1 MKKVQFLLITILGAA
16 LPTLYSQA
24 DQNWEKTSYTDNSV
38 EEGGGILVHSFSIL
52 SPALPKKSQGPFDP
66 TLGIISHQRVGIGT
80 KFPGAKLHVKLD
92 SNDIKS
98 PYKSVLRLGS
108 NLGETVF
115 YGNDIVAENIN
126 GLPAPLYLNK
136 ASHKKVV
143 VPVLEIT
150 GGSDLA
156 EPFEI
161 ASTDSIQQGMVV
173 SIDPAHPGRLGVTGK
188 AYDHT
193 VAGIISGA
201 NGLNPGLVMN
211 QQDAVGVGRYPV
223 ALAGRVYCWANT
235 TNGPIQPGDLL
246 TSSGTPGHA
255 MKVTDYNLAK
265 GAIIGKAMSALEDSR
280 GLVLVLITLQ

>member
-1 MKKVQFLLITILGAA
+1 MKNLQFLLAIMLGAA

-24 DQNWEKTSYTDNSV
+24 DQNWEKTSYSVNSV

-52 SPALPKKSQGPFDP
+52 SPSLPKKGQRPFEAP
-66 TLGIISHQRVGIGT
+66 LAVISYQRVGIGT
-80 KFPGAKLHVKLD
+80 KFPGAKLHIKLD

-108 NLGETVF
+108 NVGETVF

-126 GLPAPLYLNK
+126 GLPAPLYLNR
-136 ASHKKVV
+136 AFNKKVV

-161 ASTDSIQQGMVV
+161 VAMDSIQQGMLV
-173 SIDPAHPGRLGVTGK
+173 SIDPAHPGRLCIASK
-188 AYDHT
+188 PYDHT

-201 NGLNPGLVMN
+201 NGLNPGLVMT
-211 QQDAVGVGRYPV
+211 QQDAVGAGRYPV
-223 ALAGRVYCWANT
+223 ALTGRVYCWANT
-235 TNGPIQPGDLL
+235 SNGPIQPGDLL
-246 TSSGTPGHA
+246 TSSEIPGQA
-255 MKVTDYNLAK
+255 MKVTDHK
-265 GAIIGKAMSALEDSR
+265 RSQGAIVGKAMSALEGTQ
-280 GLVLVLITLQ
+280 GLVLVLVTLQ